1 MLIFLFSAGLII
13 AVVTIFN
20 IIDKPY
26 VQENILAFLA
36 ICLASTFI
44 VNFALAFIFTN
55 YLNKQAVFVRNL
67 LKEISNG
74 NYDVKI
80 PLPEKQGALYDV
92 IVDFNKMVD
101 ELNSTVLLQNNFASN
116 FSHEFKTPIVS
127 IKGYAELLKNN
138 ENLYLCSIYCGLGIA
153 LIILVI

>member
-36 ICLASTFI
+36 KCLASTFI

-74 NYDVKI
+74 NYDVKN
-80 PLPEKQGALYDV
+80 PFAWKARGALRR
-92 IVDFNKMVD
+92 
-101 ELNSTVLLQNNFASN
+101 
-116 FSHEFKTPIVS
+116 H
-127 IKGYAELLKNN
+127 
-138 ENLYLCSIYCGLGIA
+138 CGL
-153 LIILVI
+153 